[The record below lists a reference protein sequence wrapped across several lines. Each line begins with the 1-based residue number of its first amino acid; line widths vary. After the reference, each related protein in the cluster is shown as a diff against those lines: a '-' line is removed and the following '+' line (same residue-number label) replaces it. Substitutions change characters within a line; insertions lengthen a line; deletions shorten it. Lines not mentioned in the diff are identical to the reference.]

1 MVLLSFTNHLLSCCL
16 FTEFEWL
23 QMKMLEQQYHDE
35 LKKELQGAAYT
46 PMGSNV
52 DEQTSAGE
60 IKNGEESTSNI
71 KQNVEDSA
79 NMPLVMMS
87 RRKRKLLEAVQVK
100 LFWAYL
106 GWSLN

>member
-1 MVLLSFTNHLLSCCL
+1 MLLLSFNNHLLSSYL
-16 FTEFEWL
+16 FTESEWL

-60 IKNGEESTSNI
+60 IKAGEESTSNI

-79 NMPLVMMS
+79 NMPLVMMPNK
-87 RRKRKLLEAVQVK
+87 KRKLLEAVQVNSFG
-100 LFWAYL
+100 LC
-106 GWSLN
+106 